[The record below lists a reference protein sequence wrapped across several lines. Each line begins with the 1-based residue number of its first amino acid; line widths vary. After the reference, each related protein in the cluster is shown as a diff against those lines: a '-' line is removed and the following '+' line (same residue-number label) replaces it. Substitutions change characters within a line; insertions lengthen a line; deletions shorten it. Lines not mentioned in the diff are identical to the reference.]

1 MKLISDEVNQEE
13 EANRFDALTKIDV
26 LAYGVGHFVNDL
38 VAACW
43 FNYLFFFLKKV
54 VETEAA
60 TTALLVGQIADGIA
74 TPIVGLLSDKF

>member
-60 TTALLVGQIADGIA
+60 TTALLVGQISDGIA